1 MTANIRLRK
10 LAIHA
15 LLLAGA
21 IVMLYPLL
29 WMISGSFKLAEHI
42 FADKSLWSDSFTL
55 DNYIKGWSGI
65 AGIPFI
71 AFFKNSFVLSAL
83 SIVGNV
89 VSCSMAAYAFAKL
102 EFPWKK
108 TLFVAMLGT
117 MMLPYHVLII
127 PQYIMFNQ
135 LDWVNTI
142 LPLTVPKFL
151 ATEGFFIFLMVQFMR
166 SLPSE
171 LDKAAT
177 VDGCGPIQIYWRL
190 VLPLSLPVIV
200 TTVIFTFIWTW
211 NDFFSQLLY
220 LNDAA
225 KYTISL
231 GLRLFLDS
239 TSQSQWGPMFAMST
253 LSLVPIFLVFLFFQ
267 RYIIEGIT
275 AGGLKG

>member
-1 MTANIRLRK
+1 MTANKRLEK
-10 LAIHA
+10 WLLHA
-15 LLLAGA
+15 LIVGGA
-21 IVMLYPLL
+21 VIMIYPLL
-29 WMISGSFKLAEHI
+29 WMLSGSFKLPQHI
-42 FADKSLWSDSFTL
+42 FADRSLWSDSFTL
-55 DNYIKGWSGI
+55 DNYAKGWAGI
-65 AGIPFI
+65 ANIPFYV
-71 AFFKNSFVLSAL
+71 FFKNSFIVSSL

-102 EFPWKK
+102 EFGWKK
-108 TLFVAMLGT
+108 ALFVAMLGT

-127 PQYIMFNQ
+127 PQYIMFNE
-135 LDWVNTI
+135 LGWVNTI
-142 LPLTVPKFL
+142 LPLITPKFL

-190 VLPLSLPVIV
+190 VLPLSLPVLV
-200 TTVIFTFIWTW
+200 TTIIFTFIWTW

-220 LNDAA
+220 LNDAS
-225 KYTISL
+225 KYTVSL

-253 LSLVPIFLVFLFFQ
+253 LTLVPIFVVFLFFQ
-267 RYIIEGIT
+267 RFIIEGIT
-275 AGGLKG
+275 SGGLKG

>member
-1 MTANIRLRK
+1 MSARVRLEK
-10 LAIHA
+10 LVLHTLIIF
-15 LLLAGA
+15 GA
-21 IVMLYPLL
+21 IIMLYPLL
-29 WMISGSFKLAEHI
+29 WMLSGSFKLAQHI
-42 FADKSLWSDSFTL
+42 FSDSSLWSNQFTL
-55 DNYIKGWSGI
+55 ENYSKGWKGI
-65 AGIPFI
+65 ANIPFYI
-71 AFFKNSFVLSAL
+71 FFKNSLVLSGI
-83 SIVGNV
+83 SILGNV
-89 VSCSMAAYAFAKL
+89 ISCSMAAYAFAKL
-102 EFPWKK
+102 DFPWKK
-108 TLFVAMLGT
+108 ILFVAMLGT

-127 PQYIMFNQ
+127 PQYIMFNH
-135 LDWVNTI
+135 LGWVNTI
-142 LPLTVPKFL
+142 MPLTVPKFL

-166 SLPSE
+166 SLPPE

-220 LNDAA
+220 LNDAY

-253 LSLVPIFLVFLFFQ
+253 LSLIPIFVVFLFFQ
-267 RYIIEGIT
+267 RFIIEGIT
-275 AGGLKG
+275 TGGLKG